1 MSKKWV
7 GSRIFLGTVC
17 GVLGACGAPSID
29 GPVEPPPP
37 PHKAIAMQVTVLHGG
52 RAAPTMSFVAAKQPV
67 VSDAPEQVAWATL
80 RGIKDGHKLGDQAI
94 ESAKLREIHDAG
106 NGPLIARFE
115 QEVDG
120 VPVFLRT
127 LNIAMDRNLQ
137 PTLASGQ
144 LAGKLRK
151 VSDRFQLDESV
162 AVESALRAMSGER
175 GSAQS
180 MGAAIPA
187 GGGYSNRQLVA
198 QLSAAE
204 QTERFVGRKA
214 VAGAFADGQ
223 NHVADLHS
231 RAIGGRAG
239 DDNADGV
246 RTARLLPIKAD
257 AETDIR
263 IHLAGVGGET

>member
-17 GVLGACGAPSID
+17 GVLGACGTPSAES
-29 GPVEPPPP
+29 PTEPLAQPQ
-37 PHKAIAMQVTVLHGG
+37 KAMAMQVTVLHGG

-67 VSDAPEQVAWATL
+67 VSDSAEQVAWATL
-80 RGIKDGHKLGDQAI
+80 RGIKDGHKLGAQAI
-94 ESAKLREIHDAG
+94 ESAKLRKIHDAG

-127 LNIAMDRNLQ
+127 LNIAMVRNLS

-144 LAGKLRK
+144 LAGQMRK

-180 MGAAIPA
+180 MSAVTPA
-187 GGGYSNRQLVA
+187 D
-198 QLSAAE
+198 
-204 QTERFVGRKA
+204 RKS
-214 VAGAFADGQ
+214 V
-223 NHVADLHS
+223 V
-231 RAIGGRAG
+231 
-239 DDNADGV
+239 
-246 RTARLLPIKAD
+246 
-257 AETDIR
+257 
-263 IHLAGVGGET
+263 